1 MSQNIFQ
8 RSWSITK
15 LSFGVIKKDKEL
27 LLFPLLAGIFSSIF
41 AVAMI
46 FPNIIVQYIAEGETF
61 LMGVMEYVIVFL
73 VYLGLA
79 LIATFF
85 NVCVVYTAKTRFEGG
100 NPTVGSTFGF
110 AFSKIHLIIYWALMS
125 ATVGLILYAIESLAR
140 NMKGISQGILR
151 FVRGALALAWGI
163 VTIFVIPAMV
173 FHGLTPTKAIKK
185 SAQAF
190 SKTWGE
196 NLVRHFGMGL
206 IQFLFGLLGV
216 GITVL
221 IGYLTLGVG
230 LTDLVTGIITM
241 VIFALLYF
249 LILILVFSSAN
260 KVFNTALY
268 IYAETGEIPKGF
280 SKNLMNNAFKVKP
293 PKVRG

>member
-1 MSQNIFQ
+1 MGVFQ
-8 RSWSITK
+8 RSWEITK

-41 AVAMI
+41 AVAMVW
-46 FPNIIVQYIAEGETF
+46 PSIIVQFMDQPENFTME
-61 LMGVMEYVIVFL
+61 VMQYLIMFF

-79 LIATFF
+79 FIATFF
-85 NVCVVYTAKTRFEGG
+85 NVCVVYTAKSRFEGG
-100 NPTVGSTFGF
+100 NPTVGSTFGYT
-110 AFSKIHLIIYWALMS
+110 FSKIHLIIYWALMS
-125 ATVGLILYAIESLAR
+125 ATVGLILYAIENLAR

-151 FVRGALALAWGI
+151 FIRGALALAWGI
-163 VTIFVIPAMV
+163 ITIFVIPAMV
-173 FHGLTPTKAIKK
+173 FYDLTPTKAIKK

-190 SKTWGE
+190 GKTWGE

-216 GITVL
+216 GLAIL
-221 IGYLTLGVG
+221 IGYLTIPVNFI
-230 LTDLVTGIITM
+230 TGIVTT

-260 KVFNTALY
+260 KVFNTALF
-268 IYAETGEIPKGF
+268 IYAETGEIPTDF
-280 SKNLMNNAFKVKP
+280 SKNLMSNAFKVKP

>member
-1 MSQNIFQ
+1 MGVFQ
-8 RSWSITK
+8 RSWEITK

-46 FPNIIVQYIAEGETF
+46 WPSIIVQFMDQPDNFTME
-61 LMGVMEYVIVFL
+61 VMEYLIMFL

-79 LIATFF
+79 FIATFF
-85 NVCVVYTAKTRFEGG
+85 NVCVVYTAKSRFEGG

-110 AFSKIHLIIYWALMS
+110 AFKKIHLIVYWALMS
-125 ATVGLILYAIESLAR
+125 ATVGLILYAIENLAR

-151 FVRGALALAWGI
+151 FIRGALALAWGI
-163 VTIFVIPAMV
+163 ITIFVIPAMV
-173 FHGLTPTKAIKK
+173 FYDLTPTKAIKK

-190 SKTWGE
+190 GKTWGE
-196 NLVRHFGMGL
+196 NLARHFGLGL
-206 IQFLFGLLGV
+206 IQFLFGLLGA
-216 GITVL
+216 GLAVL
-221 IGYLTLGVG
+221 IAYLIIPVNLI
-230 LTDLVTGIITM
+230 TGIVTT

-260 KVFNTALY
+260 KVYNTALF
-268 IYAETGEIPKGF
+268 IYAETGSIPTGF
-280 SKNLMNNAFKVKP
+280 SENLMSNAFKVKP
-293 PKVRG
+293 PKVR